1 MIPGTPH
8 RLSLE
13 SICMVPDTDPMIR
26 QHAPANPPSVVATAA
41 RNAEPA
47 PHSHPGPSDGTDSPR
62 GTWVYGAG
70 IFLLGVMCAE
80 PTSRGTEGAAGV
92 FGGGLGML
100 GVGFAVSSLFLG
112 WRPSTRRMIPAG
124 AFAVALA
131 AFAAPRT
138 TDTAARLSSFAEQA
152 SRPQTAEQIGALD
165 LADEARARE
174 RVGGEWLRD
183 FTRMFATEAEAPPAA
198 PATPAPG
205 AANALRRS

>member
-1 MIPGTPH
+1 
-8 RLSLE
+8 
-13 SICMVPDTDPMIR
+13 MVPDTDSTIR
-26 QHAPANPPSVVATAA
+26 HDEPASAPSVLATAA
-41 RNAEPA
+41 REAEPA
-47 PHSHPGPSDGTDSPR
+47 PHLHPGPSGLTDSSR

-70 IFLLGVMCAE
+70 IFLLGVMSAE
-80 PTSRGTEGAAGV
+80 PTHRGAEGAAGV

-100 GVGFAVSSLFLG
+100 GVGFAVSSLFLA

-152 SRPQTAEQIGALD
+152 SSPRTAEQIGALD

-174 RVGGEWLRD
+174 ERVGGEWLRE
-183 FTRMFATEAEAPPAA
+183 FTRVFATEAEAPPAPPAA
-198 PATPAPG
+198 PAPAVT
-205 AANALRRS
+205 NALRRS